1 VDGGEAMSLVPTIF
15 MHEED
20 FVWQAFFVPADLT
33 VRQAAEFL
41 MSLVANA
48 TVWPKRKEVR
58 IVKYYTGEV
67 VDPNAR
73 YGDVVKPGE
82 PLLLVWW
89 PPKEEWW
96 RKKDDGI
103 FRVVKE
109 AEELMRTKAPRSPM
123 NIFRE
128 YFERQSIIRRLEKE
142 GRI

>member
-1 VDGGEAMSLVPTIF
+1 
-15 MHEED
+15 
-20 FVWQAFFVPADLT
+20 VPADLT

-67 VDPNAR
+67 LDPNAR

-89 PPKEEWW
+89 PPEEEWW
-96 RKKDDGI
+96 RKKDDEI

-128 YFERQSIIRRLEKE
+128 DFERLSIIRRLEKE

>member
-1 VDGGEAMSLVPTIF
+1 MSLVPTIF

-67 VDPNAR
+67 LDLNAR

-96 RKKDDGI
+96 RKKDDEI

-128 YFERQSIIRRLEKE
+128 DFERLSIIRRLEKE

>member
-1 VDGGEAMSLVPTIF
+1 MSLVPTIF

-20 FVWQAFFVPADLT
+20 FVWQVFFVPADLT

-67 VDPNAR
+67 LDPNAR

-96 RKKDDGI
+96 RKKDDEI

-128 YFERQSIIRRLEKE
+128 DFERLSIIRRLEKE

>member
-1 VDGGEAMSLVPTIF
+1 MSLVPTIF

-48 TVWPKRKEVR
+48 TVCSKRKEVR

-67 VDPNAR
+67 LDPNAR

-96 RKKDDGI
+96 RKKDGEI

-128 YFERQSIIRRLEKE
+128 DFERLSIIRRLEKE

>member
-1 VDGGEAMSLVPTIF
+1 MSLVPTIF

-20 FVWQAFFVPADLT
+20 FIWQAFFVPADLT
-33 VRQAAEFL
+33 VRQVAEFL

-67 VDPNAR
+67 LDPNAR

-89 PPKEEWW
+89 PPEVEWW
-96 RKKDDGI
+96 RKKDDEI

-128 YFERQSIIRRLEKE
+128 DFERLSIIRRLEKE
-142 GRI
+142 GMV